1 MLFAN
6 VTWQANDHNETALPY
21 VYEAKANAHFSSEKP
36 PSRAKSL
43 CLGERSNLGPRF
55 IVTKF

>member
-21 VYEAKANAHFSSEKP
+21 VYEAKANAHFSSEKQFLRHCP
-36 PSRAKSL
+36 RL
-43 CLGERSNLGPRF
+43 RQERK
-55 IVTKF
+55 VCV